1 MMSIILSTERKGQ
14 PVSRAVRFS
23 EIREASPAMRE
34 KALAGIIAEA
44 KAPAN
49 GSVEALNDEIA
60 EYEEKYAL
68 KSRRLLEQLSSGER
82 EETEE
87 IISWLM
93 LIRLRERL
101 ESTRSA

>member
-1 MMSIILSTERKGQ
+1 
-14 PVSRAVRFS
+14 
-23 EIREASPAMRE
+23 MRE

-49 GSVEALNDEIA
+49 GSVEALNAEIA
-60 EYEEKYAL
+60 EYEKRHAL
-68 KSRRLLEQLSSGER
+68 DSTRLLEELSSGER

>member
-1 MMSIILSTERKGQ
+1 MSTERKGQ

>member
-1 MMSIILSTERKGQ
+1 LA

-23 EIREASPAMRE
+23 EIREASPAVRE
-34 KALAGIIAEA
+34 SALAGIIAEA

-49 GSVEALNDEIA
+49 SSVEALNAEIA
-60 EYEEKYAL
+60 EYEKKYAL
-68 KSRRLLEQLSSGER
+68 NSTRLLKELSNGER

-93 LIRLRERL
+93 LIRLRERV
-101 ESTRSA
+101 ESSRSS